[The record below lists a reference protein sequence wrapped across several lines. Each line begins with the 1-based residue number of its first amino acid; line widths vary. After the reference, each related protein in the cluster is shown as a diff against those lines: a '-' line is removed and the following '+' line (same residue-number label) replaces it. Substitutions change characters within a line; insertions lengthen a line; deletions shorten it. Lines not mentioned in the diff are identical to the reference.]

1 MSAEILKILV
11 ASVALVVMA
20 NGWSA
25 ETDRLG
31 AVGIGVA
38 DLERSSAFYAD
49 VLGLEVLRTYE
60 LGYLNEIVLG
70 YQDSNKATVVLMN
83 WPNEKRS
90 YDGNNVKLVFYVDD
104 PAGVIARIRAWGGK
118 IDREAGPID
127 ALPGAIVGLGRDP
140 DNYVVEVVKLQ

>member
-1 MSAEILKILV
+1 MSTRVIKILMTGV
-11 ASVALVVMA
+11 TLFAMA
-20 NGWSA
+20 NTWSA

-38 DLERSSAFYAD
+38 DLEKSSAFYAD
-49 VLGLEVLRTYE
+49 ILGLDVLRTYE

-104 PAGVIARIRAWGGK
+104 PAGVIARIRAHGGK

-140 DNYVVEVVKLQ
+140 DNYVVEVLKLQ